1 MVSVAVALVIMVVAM
16 KEGKAAVVVAAAAMV
31 VAVGTVTGGEVV
43 RAPLLFDAVLLWEK
57 VVGKCG
63 RRGISDSCKT
73 LELSGVKH
81 VFVAGI
87 AGISRKVWQTWHFSQ
102 MQDCGVERCKTCFWL

>member
-1 MVSVAVALVIMVVAM
+1 MRLPARGSQEPYVV
-16 KEGKAAVVVAAAAMV
+16 AVVVV
-31 VAVGTVTGGEVV
+31 VVVV
-43 RAPLLFDAVLLWEK
+43 RARHLFDAVLLWEK

-63 RRGISDSCKT
+63 KRCISDSCKT

-81 VFVAGI
+81 VFV

>member
-1 MVSVAVALVIMVVAM
+1 MNSVELNSSGGRRSRRGLVVLLLLITVVL
-16 KEGKAAVVVAAAAMV
+16 AVVVV
-31 VAVGTVTGGEVV
+31 VV

-87 AGISRKVWQTWHFSQ
+87 SMKVWQTWHSSQ